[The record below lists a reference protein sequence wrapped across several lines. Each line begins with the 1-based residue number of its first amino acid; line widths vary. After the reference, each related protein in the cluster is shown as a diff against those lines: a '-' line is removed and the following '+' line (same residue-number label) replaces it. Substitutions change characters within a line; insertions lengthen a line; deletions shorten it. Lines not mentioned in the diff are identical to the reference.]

1 MKRLRQIQRQVA
13 ARVSAIPRPGEGGL
27 RIPGP
32 REFLD
37 WLCAGRADYAMFQA
51 RKRSPEY
58 LARKRVCK
66 NIWIG
71 AGLIMAVHPT
81 PAVIGTLSL
90 LATLISFT
98 ILDESGR
105 D

>member
-1 MKRLRQIQRQVA
+1 M
-13 ARVSAIPRPGEGGL
+13 

-32 REFLD
+32 RAFLD
-37 WLCAGRADYAMFQA
+37 WLCAGRADYAEFQA
-51 RKRSPEY
+51 RRRTPLY
-58 LARKRVCK
+58 RARKRICK

-71 AGLIMAVHPT
+71 AGLIMVLHPT

-98 ILDESGR
+98 ILDESGG